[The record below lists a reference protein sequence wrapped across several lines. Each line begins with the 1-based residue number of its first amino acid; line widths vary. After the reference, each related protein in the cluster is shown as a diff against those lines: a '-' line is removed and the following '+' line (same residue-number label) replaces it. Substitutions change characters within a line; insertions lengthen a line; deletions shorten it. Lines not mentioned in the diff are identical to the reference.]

1 MPAYLVTYDLYRP
14 GQNYDGL
21 IEELKK
27 TAGWW
32 HYMKSTWILSSS
44 ESPAQIWERLKP
56 QVDTTDSVLIIQV
69 CDNVSGWLE
78 KDAWEWIHKHVPDCS

>member
-1 MPAYLVTYDLYRP
+1 MPAFLVTYDLNKP

-32 HYMKSTWILSSS
+32 HYMKSTWILSTS
-44 ESPAQIWERLKP
+44 ETPAQFG
-56 QVDTTDSVLIIQV
+56 
-69 CDNVSGWLE
+69 SGSSLRSTP
-78 KDAWEWIHKHVPDCS
+78 AIHY